1 MLQNICR
8 WPSKAFFKAFFSL
21 SKYSTRSRE
30 PSIKFLGTRHPQPKF
45 DPSAM
50 SSIATSS
57 ASFGNAKTSTAPV
70 KPAID
75 FTELPAKFRRK
86 MISEEEIQVINSGVA
101 IFGCP
106 MSTDRLIYSGS
117 PLSPICPSEI
127 PSLISF
133 LVDLCLERDSRV
145 REQRS
150 IACYILSKWTTEIES
165 HPAIYSFLSNKH
177 VTLSTS
183 PTSLGIISPTK
194 KRKMVTQP
202 NQKRRQRSEV
212 GRRRTKSGDGT
223 AKMKRK
229 ESRRK
234 SKSKK
239 AISTDKLSDEHNG
252 RLSQAVSASEG
263 VLPHAPAKRQ
273 RSRRKSMAMAN
284 ISKRPP
290 SFSALAPKKT
300 QSSHI
305 LIPQQQRPST
315 SHGIRPSSKYKSQ
328 TSDASNCITQ
338 FDGNCCNEKTKNHDD
353 EGALRRL
360 FSAVEMTKDESC
372 LILLCRIICGYLR
385 HCKKTESR
393 RRLRECIRLD
403 AVGCCLR
410 ALRSLLSGPNNEMN
424 RIAEDTLA
432 HTILCFS
439 AKDRKFLLKVR
450 LSGVV
455 PMFVSRLPPSEN
467 ANCCHDHSHHSHHF
481 HAHNRSPHSLLPFSF
496 SAHPTALFRLI
507 AFAVLCQNDA
517 ENRQLPSLGSH
528 AAIAKYSRQT
538 ETELTINYQKLF
550 AELTKS
556 TPSSENVFAQEK
568 LSIASPVNTEYE
580 AIARM
585 LAQRAKGVIHFVKL
599 AFPDLVDCP
608 TDGDD
613 GKTLL
618 HFSSQEHTDE
628 DENATK
634 ITNEGADDADTMKQ
648 MTETG
653 HDDEF
658 EKRVVFD
665 LDQLAHSQ
673 SEPPLLLD
681 NDDALKIGT
690 PVGAHL
696 LFESRFESGNLRKAT
711 QVSPNG
717 YELVLAPDIN
727 QCGAHFQWFF
737 FQVSD
742 MRSGIPYTF
751 EVVNCAK
758 SFSMFS
764 EGMQPVLFSVV
775 EAVRYK
781 NPCWSRVGS
790 SICYFPNPKLE
801 HDLATPNN
809 DDISADFQVDSVS
822 SRTRSSNQSGETSF
836 TSTPSVAGNDLSSKM
851 QLRRQQTEKN
861 NTQQKEEAE
870 HSLDGK
876 QSKGKTKKTRT
887 ASAHKIA
894 AEKGDGKRNFFTL
907 RFTIQFPHEA
917 DVCYIAYHFPY
928 TYSRLQATL
937 ERFFSSSSSHNIY
950 MHRQR
955 LTSTLCSNPVPLL
968 TITAAPLEVKCR
980 EFVLITARVHPGE
993 ANSSWIMHGVISFL
1007 LSSHPLAVRARELF
1021 IFKLVPMLN
1030 PDGVINGCQRCSLS
1044 GHDLNRVW
1052 NDPSPA
1058 LHPTIYHAKGLLQ
1071 YMDDLAK
1078 KRPFAFVDLHGH
1090 SRKSNVFMYGNNLEE
1105 SWRQSDRD
1113 AAVDTSAVFRQ
1124 SFALLPQIL
1133 DEISDSFALK
1143 DCAFSITKAK
1153 EFSARVT
1160 TCRQFGIEHAYTM
1173 ESTYCGFDQGS
1184 KIGRQIKM
1192 DDMKLVGA
1200 DLVKAMV
1207 KLWETQQQMHPTDS

>member
-1 MLQNICR
+1 MPIVATTISTTRNTFML
-8 WPSKAFFKAFFSL
+8 
-21 SKYSTRSRE
+21 T
-30 PSIKFLGTRHPQPKF
+30 T
-45 DPSAM
+45 
-50 SSIATSS
+50 
-57 ASFGNAKTSTAPV
+57 V
-70 KPAID
+70 
-75 FTELPAKFRRK
+75 
-86 MISEEEIQVINSGVA
+86 
-101 IFGCP
+101 
-106 MSTDRLIYSGS
+106 RL
-117 PLSPICPSEI
+117 
-127 PSLISF
+127 
-133 LVDLCLERDSRV
+133 
-145 REQRS
+145 
-150 IACYILSKWTTEIES
+150 
-165 HPAIYSFLSNKH
+165 
-177 VTLSTS
+177 TLSS
-183 PTSLGIISPTK
+183 PFLF
-194 KRKMVTQP
+194 
-202 NQKRRQRSEV
+202 
-212 GRRRTKSGDGT
+212 
-223 AKMKRK
+223 
-229 ESRRK
+229 
-234 SKSKK
+234 
-239 AISTDKLSDEHNG
+239 L
-252 RLSQAVSASEG
+252 L
-263 VLPHAPAKRQ
+263 
-273 RSRRKSMAMAN
+273 
-284 ISKRPP
+284 
-290 SFSALAPKKT
+290 
-300 QSSHI
+300 
-305 LIPQQQRPST
+305 
-315 SHGIRPSSKYKSQ
+315 IRP
-328 TSDASNCITQ
+328 
-338 FDGNCCNEKTKNHDD
+338 
-353 EGALRRL
+353 L
-360 FSAVEMTKDESC
+360 FSD
-372 LILLCRIICGYLR
+372 
-385 HCKKTESR
+385 
-393 RRLRECIRLD
+393 
-403 AVGCCLR
+403 
-410 ALRSLLSGPNNEMN
+410 SL
-424 RIAEDTLA
+424 
-432 HTILCFS
+432 
-439 AKDRKFLLKVR
+439 
-450 LSGVV
+450 
-455 PMFVSRLPPSEN
+455 
-467 ANCCHDHSHHSHHF
+467 
-481 HAHNRSPHSLLPFSF
+481 HSLFC
-496 SAHPTALFRLI
+496 AL
-507 AFAVLCQNDA
+507 
-517 ENRQLPSLGSH
+517 
-528 AAIAKYSRQT
+528 
-538 ETELTINYQKLF
+538 NYQKLF

-556 TPSSENVFAQEK
+556 TPSSEKVFAQEK

-599 AFPDLVDCP
+599 AFPELVDCP
-608 TDGDD
+608 TDGAD

-628 DENATK
+628 DNNATK

-696 LFESRFESGNLRKAT
+696 LFESRFESGNLRKAI

-742 MRSGIPYTF
+742 MRSGVPYTF

-809 DDISADFQVDSVS
+809 EDISADFQVDSVS

-870 HSLDGK
+870 HLLDGK

-894 AEKGDGKRNFFTL
+894 AEKGDGKRNFTL

-1044 GHDLNRVW
+1044 GHDLNR
-1052 NDPSPA
+1052 
-1058 LHPTIYHAKGLLQ
+1058 
-1071 YMDDLAK
+1071 DDLAK

-1184 KIGRQIKM
+1184 KMGRQIKM
-1192 DDMKLVGA
+1192 EDMKLVGA

-1207 KLWETQQQMHPTDS
+1207 KLWETQQPTDS